1 MLHDLRYV
9 RNFLA
14 LNCIYNF
21 KFMKNVLISIG
32 GDCNSNISNHN
43 LDFEQIIAV
52 DSGIKH
58 IFNLSLEPSILVGD
72 MDSISKEDYQKVIE
86 TNINIERYQ
95 ENKNYTDFELGL
107 NEIQNPHDKSI
118 FIIGGEGG
126 DIDHMISVFFIIS
139 NKEFYQ
145 NITWLYGKQSIL
157 FKNNFSLEVDTN
169 INFSLIPLTDLT
181 SLNIRGAKWELE
193 NENVK
198 TGQSLTLRNRTKG
211 ELLQIYCEEGRFA
224 FIY

>member
-14 LNCIYNF
+14 LNYTYNF
-21 KFMKNVLISIG
+21 LFMKNVLISIG
-32 GDCNSNISNHN
+32 GDCNSDISNHN
-43 LDFEQIIAV
+43 LSFEQIIAV

-58 IFNLSLEPSILVGD
+58 IYNLSLEPSILVGD
-72 MDSISKEDYQKVIE
+72 LDSISKEDYRKVME
-86 TNINIERYQ
+86 TNINIESYQ
-95 ENKNYTDFELGL
+95 EDKDHTDFELSL
-107 NEIQNPHDKSI
+107 NKIVNPHDKNI

-126 DIDHMISVFFIIS
+126 DIDHMLSVFFIIS

-145 NITWLYGKQSIL
+145 NITWLYDKQSIL
-157 FKNNFSLEVDTN
+157 FRNNISLQRDTN
-169 INFSLIPLTDLT
+169 MNFSLIPLSDLK
-181 SLNIRGAKWELE
+181 SLYIKGAKWELD
-193 NENVK
+193 NKNVEM
-198 TGQSLTLRNRTKG
+198 GHSLTLRNQTEG